1 MLASVADEDRAPAL
15 LEPALG
21 TVLGPYRLV
30 DVLGRGSMG
39 VVYLAE
45 READSER
52 VALKV
57 LPRELGDDDVY
68 RRRFAREGEIARRLE
83 HEHLVPVLAT
93 GEAEGWSYLAARYV
107 EGASLAERLS
117 AGALP
122 VENVL
127 GLAAHVASALDE
139 LHRQGLV
146 HRDVK
151 PANVLVDP
159 EGKALLTDFGLA
171 KGIADSVLT
180 RSGRVVG
187 TIDYLAPEIILGE
200 PATSASD
207 LYALGCLVFECLA
220 GQPPFRRRTAGET
233 CLAHVKD
240 DPPSLSDLRADVAAS
255 LCWAAARA
263 LAKEPAERPGTARAY
278 ARLLR
283 ASAAA

>member
-1 MLASVADEDRAPAL
+1 MLAAVADEEHASAL

-30 DVLGRGSMG
+30 AVLGRGSMG
-39 VVYLAE
+39 IVYLAE
-45 READSER
+45 RTEEGER

-57 LPRELGDDDVY
+57 LPRELGEDEVY
-68 RRRFAREGEIARRLE
+68 RRRFVREGEIAGKLE
-83 HEHLVPVLAT
+83 HEHLVPVLAI

-117 AGALP
+117 AGPLP
-122 VENVL
+122 VDDVL
-127 GLAAHVASALDE
+127 GLSTHIASALDE

-151 PANVLVDP
+151 PANVLVTPD
-159 EGKALLTDFGLA
+159 GKAVLTDFGLA
-171 KGIADSVLT
+171 KGFAHSVLT

-187 TIDYLAPEIILGE
+187 TIDYLAPEVILGE

-207 LYALGCLVFECLA
+207 LYALGCVVFEGLA
-220 GQPPFRRRTAGET
+220 GQPPFARRTAGET
-233 CLAHVKD
+233 CLAHVRD
-240 DPPSLSDLRADVAAS
+240 DPPSLSELRQDVSTS
-255 LCWAAARA
+255 LSWAAARA
-263 LAKEPAERPGTARAY
+263 LAKEPAERPSTARAY

-283 ASAAA
+283 ASAP